1 LIATLSA
8 AANPFSAL
16 AFPPGMIDAGRKKMN
31 IGREGMSRALAVF
44 HGRFGRATV
53 YQLNRPFNMHAH
65 REGHLIFHV
74 GGTPARIDVC
84 EDRWLLAEDSMV
96 AINPWEPHNFV
107 PTDMDNGAIFFV
119 LYVNAEWFA
128 PDAARTHG
136 LRFGKTCFKRTATLD
151 KHIRRTAALVC
162 GAPSL
167 ASLDGELRQL
177 IDGCYEESW
186 QAAERAREIRAAAAV
201 TDFRVRKSIKLM
213 SESPGAELELDLIA
227 RESGLSRPHFYRLF
241 RTQTGVTPHLYLN
254 TLIMEQALDAL
265 VASEAPIADIGF
277 DLGFS
282 SQSGFTRFFAANV
295 GMAPTEY
302 RRAAK
307 VLRA

>member
-1 LIATLSA
+1 
-8 AANPFSAL
+8 
-16 AFPPGMIDAGRKKMN
+16 MIDAGRKKKTRTSA
-31 IGREGMSRALAVF
+31 GGEGLSRALAVF

-53 YQLNRPFNMHAH
+53 YQLNRPFNTHAH

-84 EDRWLLAEDSMV
+84 DDRWLLTEDSIV

-107 PTDMDNGAIFFV
+107 PTDMGDGAIFFV

-128 PDAARTHG
+128 PDAARAHG
-136 LRFGKTCFKRTATLD
+136 LRFGKTFFKRTAALN

-167 ASLDGELRQL
+167 SSLDCELRQL

-186 QAAERAREIRAAAAV
+186 QAAERAQEMRAAAAV

-265 VASEAPIADIGF
+265 VATEAPIADIGF
-277 DLGFS
+277 DLGFT

-302 RRAAK
+302 RRAAR

>member
-1 LIATLSA
+1 
-8 AANPFSAL
+8 
-16 AFPPGMIDAGRKKMN
+16 
-31 IGREGMSRALAVF
+31 MSRALAVF

-84 EDRWLLAEDSMV
+84 NDQWLLTEDSIV

-107 PTDMDNGAIFFV
+107 PADTGDGAIFFV

-128 PDAARTHG
+128 PDAAHAHS
-136 LRFGKTCFKRTATLD
+136 LHFGKTCFKRTPTLD
-151 KHIRRTAALVC
+151 RHVRRTAALVC

-167 ASLDGELRQL
+167 SSLDCELRQL

-186 QAAERAREIRAAAAV
+186 QAAERAQETRAAASV

-265 VASEAPIADIGF
+265 VTTETPIADISF

-295 GMAPTEY
+295 GMAPTDY

-307 VLRA
+307 VLQP

>member
-1 LIATLSA
+1 
-8 AANPFSAL
+8 
-16 AFPPGMIDAGRKKMN
+16 
-31 IGREGMSRALAVF
+31 MSRALAVF

-74 GGTPARIDVC
+74 GGTPAHIDVC
-84 EDRWLLAEDSMV
+84 DDRWLLTEDSIV
-96 AINPWEPHNFV
+96 AINPWEPHNFA
-107 PTDMDNGAIFFV
+107 PTDMGNGAIFFV

-128 PDAARTHG
+128 PDAARSAG
-136 LRFGKTCFKRTATLD
+136 LRFGTTCFKRTATLN

-167 ASLDGELRQL
+167 SSLDCELRQL
-177 IDGCYEESW
+177 IDGCHDESW
-186 QAAERAREIRAAAAV
+186 QAAERGRETRTAAAV

-254 TLIMEQALDAL
+254 TLMMEQALDAL
-265 VASEAPIADIGF
+265 VATEAPIADIGF

-307 VLRA
+307 VLRP

>member
-1 LIATLSA
+1 
-8 AANPFSAL
+8 
-16 AFPPGMIDAGRKKMN
+16 MIDAGRKKKTRTSA
-31 IGREGMSRALAVF
+31 GGEGLSRALAVF

-53 YQLNRPFNMHAH
+53 YQLNRPFNTHAH

-84 EDRWLLAEDSMV
+84 DDRWLLTEDSIV

-107 PTDMDNGAIFFV
+107 PTDMGDGAIFFV

-128 PDAARTHG
+128 PDAARAHG
-136 LRFGKTCFKRTATLD
+136 LRFGKTFFKRTAALN

-167 ASLDGELRQL
+167 SSLDCELRQL

-186 QAAERAREIRAAAAV
+186 QAAERAQEMRAAAAV

-254 TLIMEQALDAL
+254 TLIMEQALDAV
-265 VASEAPIADIGF
+265 VATEAPIADIGF
-277 DLGFS
+277 DLGFT

-302 RRAAK
+302 RRAAR

>member
-1 LIATLSA
+1 
-8 AANPFSAL
+8 
-16 AFPPGMIDAGRKKMN
+16 M
-31 IGREGMSRALAVF
+31 
-44 HGRFGRATV
+44 
-53 YQLNRPFNMHAH
+53 
-65 REGHLIFHV
+65 
-74 GGTPARIDVC
+74 
-84 EDRWLLAEDSMV
+84 EDSIV

-107 PTDMDNGAIFFV
+107 PTDVENGAIFFV

-128 PDAARTHG
+128 PDAAHSQN

-167 ASLDGELRQL
+167 SSLDSELRQL
-177 IDGCYEESW
+177 IDGCPEESW
-186 QAAERAREIRAAAAV
+186 QCSEAEQEARAAAAV

-254 TLIMEQALDAL
+254 TLMMEHALDAL
-265 VASEAPIADIGF
+265 VATEAPIADIGF

-307 VLRA
+307 VLRP

>member
-1 LIATLSA
+1 
-8 AANPFSAL
+8 
-16 AFPPGMIDAGRKKMN
+16 
-31 IGREGMSRALAVF
+31 MSRALAIF

-53 YQLNRPFNMHAH
+53 YQLNRPFNIHAH

-74 GGTPARIDVC
+74 GGMSACIDVC
-84 EDRWLLAEDSMV
+84 DHRFQLDETSVV
-96 AINPWEPHNFV
+96 AVNPWEPHNFL
-107 PTDMDNGAIFFV
+107 PSDLDAGAIFFV

-128 PDAARTHG
+128 PDAPGADR
-136 LRFGKTCFKRTATLD
+136 LRFGRTQFKRTPALD

-167 ASLDGELRQL
+167 SSLDSELRRL
-177 IDGCYEESW
+177 IDICYDESW
-186 QAAERAREIRAAAAV
+186 QQAEIARDARAAGAV
-201 TDFRVRKSIKLM
+201 TDFRVRKCIKLM
-213 SESPGAELELDLIA
+213 SESPGAEMELDTIA

-254 TLIMEQALDAL
+254 TLIMEQALEAL

-295 GMAPTEY
+295 GMAPTDY

>member
-1 LIATLSA
+1 
-8 AANPFSAL
+8 
-16 AFPPGMIDAGRKKMN
+16 
-31 IGREGMSRALAVF
+31 MSRALAVF

-53 YQLNRPFNMHAH
+53 YQLNRPFNIHAH

-74 GGTPARIDVC
+74 GGMPACIDVC
-84 EDRWLLAEDSMV
+84 AGHYDLSETSVV
-96 AINPWEPHNFV
+96 AVNPWEPHNFL
-107 PTDMDNGAIFFV
+107 PADLDGGAIFFV
-119 LYVNAEWFA
+119 LYVNPEWFA
-128 PDAARTHG
+128 PDAPGSDR
-136 LRFGKTCFKRTATLD
+136 LRFGRTHFKRTVALD

-167 ASLDGELRQL
+167 SSLDSELRRL
-177 IDGCYEESW
+177 IDICYDESW
-186 QAAERAREIRAAAAV
+186 QQAETARDARANGSV
-201 TDFRVRKSIKLM
+201 TDFRVRKCIKMM
-213 SESPGAELELDLIA
+213 SESPGAEIELDTIA

-241 RTQTGVTPHLYLN
+241 RVQTGVTPNLYLN
-254 TLIMEQALDAL
+254 TLIMEQALEAL

-295 GMAPTEY
+295 GMAPTDY